1 MSVAKEELYGLI
13 ERQPDDSTLEEIAR
27 EIISYITVKRG
38 LADSDAGR
46 VISDEEM
53 GRRIKSWAK

>member
-1 MSVAKEELYGLI
+1 MSEAKEELHGLI
-13 ERQPDDSTLEEIAR
+13 QRQPDDSTLEEIAR
-27 EIISYITVKRG
+27 EIIFYITVKRG